1 MSLSSSTHSRTS
13 LSPLLSCSPSPPW
26 MQPSNILIEED
37 GGAPVISDFGVS
49 RVVATTMGTFGV
61 TANKVGGTY
70 NLESPEQLEG
80 EDDDGNPL
88 RVTMQSDVWSFA
100 CTLVHALTGVPPW
113 WDASK
118 GELRSATY
126 VIRKVAI
133 QRCPPPELGL
143 ALALPDVSIELNVL
157 LSACFEFD
165 ANYRPPFYCS
175 EGDDGLVSKST
186 NLQFD
191 KLGIAVILARLR
203 DRGIPAGGYDSGGRG
218 GGGTT
223 EHATAA
229 AVTTGLVEEEE
240 IDEVTA
246 IRDDIK
252 DAIAAAMAAVADY
265 ENGGFLSTIS

>member
-1 MSLSSSTHSRTS
+1 M
-13 LSPLLSCSPSPPW
+13 CS
-26 MQPSNILIEED
+26 
-37 GGAPVISDFGVS
+37 
-49 RVVATTMGTFGV
+49 FGV

-70 NLESPEQLEG
+70 NLESPEQLTG

-113 WDASK
+113 WDAANNT
-118 GELRSATY
+118 LRSLAY
-126 VIRKVAI
+126 VVRKVAVAH
-133 QRCPPPELGL
+133 CVPPELGL

-165 ANYRPPFYCS
+165 PNYRPPFYRS
-175 EGDDGLVSKST
+175 EADDGSVSKASI
-186 NLQFD
+186 LQFE

-203 DRGIPAGGYDSGGRG
+203 DRGVHAGSYHSG
-218 GGGTT
+218 GGGGG
-223 EHATAA
+223 AA
-229 AVTTGLVEEEE
+229 AAATTGLGEGEEE

-252 DAIAAAMAAVADY
+252 DAIAAAMAALAEY
-265 ENGGFLSTIS
+265 ENEEGGWEGY

>member
-1 MSLSSSTHSRTS
+1 V
-13 LSPLLSCSPSPPW
+13 
-26 MQPSNILIEED
+26 
-37 GGAPVISDFGVS
+37 PVISDFGVS

-80 EDDDGNPL
+80 EDDAGNPL

-118 GELRSATY
+118 NTLHTAHY
-126 VIRKVAI
+126 VMRKVTIKRAV
-133 QRCPPPELGL
+133 PPELGL

-165 ANYRPPFYCS
+165 ADYRPPFFS
-175 EGDDGLVSKST
+175 DLTGRRIDPLDFG
-186 NLQFD
+186 Q
-191 KLGIAVILARLR
+191 LGIAVILARLR
-203 DRGIPAGGYDSGGRG
+203 DRGVPAGGYHGDGDNGAAAAANAADTA
-218 GGGTT
+218 TT
-223 EHATAA
+223 E
-229 AVTTGLVEEEE
+229 VGDEE
-240 IDEVTA
+240 DVGEVAA

-265 ENGGFLSTIS
+265 ENDEGG

>member
-1 MSLSSSTHSRTS
+1 M
-13 LSPLLSCSPSPPW
+13 
-26 MQPSNILIEED
+26 
-37 GGAPVISDFGVS
+37 
-49 RVVATTMGTFGV
+49 
-61 TANKVGGTY
+61 
-70 NLESPEQLEG
+70 
-80 EDDDGNPL
+80 
-88 RVTMQSDVWSFA
+88 
-100 CTLVHALTGVPPW
+100 
-113 WDASK
+113 
-118 GELRSATY
+118 
-126 VIRKVAI
+126 RKVTIKRAV
-133 QRCPPPELGL
+133 PPELGL

-229 AVTTGLVEEEE
+229 AVTTGLVEE
-240 IDEVTA
+240 VTA